1 MPTSRTRKKT
11 KKKIKNAKL
20 PTLRQLTETMRS
32 NGMAPDP
39 IKMKYFEA
47 SFDGTEE
54 STFEERLDALKTIG
68 KNASENFTEKYHKIK
83 YWIGT
88 HDQPKLISFVFYYF
102 MVAKA
107 GYDEEAMKGSI
118 EFQPY
123 YQELLQAFALT
134 LPRNYDVR
142 PFSAEVGEFKKD
154 FMEIGECYRLKQFNF
169 PASVLSA
176 DDLPF
181 HLLRTEMIM
190 NTTAVRNWSYD
201 HQMKKVTLDLAAA
214 VSPAFTAH
222 HGFDP
227 VVFLQLLYS
236 MTEEVEERI
245 NIHRLKTVEI
255 MRHNHYEKIFDA
267 YEAHFPTGK
276 TDQRG
281 RKKLWK
287 MFGKSSLRL
296 KQMFLM
302 HSDLFLED
310 LFTFDFPTLESL
322 AEGKISA
329 EKLQEAFGLIS
340 LNFGDLADFDPDH
353 FLLSNPVQQKPF
365 IKLDEKKIFSGLWSV
380 MTHFSMGLL
389 ESLCAMNEKL
399 RNKYNEIRGTYL
411 ENEIAKLFRS
421 SFPMAKVYP
430 GSLWHGKDGKRYEND
445 LLVIINKFALV
456 IEAKA
461 GTVSPPAKR
470 AAPDRLFKTLR
481 ELIEE
486 PSEQALRFIEFLQ
499 ENPGELSLKVKK
511 GPNNRFSSA
520 ELKYFIPLGVT
531 LSHLGMMGSNLKQLI
546 NAGVTDK
553 KIEELATSVS
563 LTDLQVVFDLLPF
576 AAEKIHYLQRRRE
589 LEANIQYMGDEL
601 DLLAWY
607 LDEGFNFG
615 KDLEKIGL
623 FKMDLKSKELDN
635 YIIGTAHG
643 EKVIKPEL
651 TKTRWWKDMLIR
663 LEEKQFQTW
672 LETSYI
678 LLNVPIDLQQYLEK
692 FVDEQE
698 QKMHNGKAEFL
709 HNWILLETA
718 DKERQFT
725 IAGYSYY
732 DRLREERDDI
742 MGDILYDAR
751 MDGAKGKLVIG
762 MNIDKPHYPYS
773 VLGCWLSSEL
783 FENRYLKNIK
793 ADE

>member
-11 KKKIKNAKL
+11 KKKTKKIKL
-20 PTLRQLTETMRS
+20 PKQEQLIETMRS

-47 SFDGTEE
+47 SFDGAEE
-54 STFEERLDALKTIG
+54 STFEERLNALKTIG
-68 KNASENFTEKYHKIK
+68 KNASENFPEKYRKIK
-83 YWIGT
+83 DWIGI

-102 MVAKA
+102 MVSKA
-107 GYDEEAMKGSI
+107 GYDEEAVKGSI
-118 EFQPY
+118 EFLPY

-142 PFSAEVGEFKKD
+142 PFSAEVGQFKKD
-154 FMEIGECYRLKQFNF
+154 FMEIGEFYRLKHFDF
-169 PASVLSA
+169 PESVLSA

-181 HLLRTEMIM
+181 HMLRTEMIM
-190 NTTAVRNWSYD
+190 HTTAVRNWSYD

-214 VSPAFTAH
+214 VSPAFIPH

-227 VVFLQLLYS
+227 VAFIQVIYS

-245 NIHRLKTVEI
+245 NVHRLKTVEI

-267 YEAHFPTGK
+267 YEEHFPTGK
-276 TDQRG
+276 TDQKE
-281 RKKLWK
+281 RKKLWE
-287 MFGKSSLRL
+287 MFGKNSLRL
-296 KQMFLM
+296 KQMLLM

-310 LFTFDFPTLESL
+310 LFTFDFVTLESFVN
-322 AEGKISA
+322 GKISA
-329 EKLQEAFGLIS
+329 EKLQEAFGSIS
-340 LNFGDLADFDPDH
+340 LGFGNLADFDPDH
-353 FLLSNPVQQKPF
+353 FLLSNPVHQKPF
-365 IKLDEKKIFSGLWSV
+365 IKLDENKIFSGLWSV
-380 MTHFSMGLL
+380 MTHFSIGIL
-389 ESLCAMNEKL
+389 ESFCAGNEKL

-411 ENEIAKLFRS
+411 EAEVTALFKS
-421 SFPMAKVYP
+421 SFPMAQIYP
-430 GSLWHGKDGKRYEND
+430 GSLWNGKDGKRYEND
-445 LLVIINKFALV
+445 LLVIIDKFALV

-470 AAPDRLFKTLR
+470 AAPDRLFKTLQ

-511 GPNNRFSSA
+511 GPNNRFNSA
-520 ELKYFIPLGVT
+520 ELRYFIPLGIT

-546 NAGVTDK
+546 KAGVTSK

-563 LTDLQVVFDLLPF
+563 LTDLQIVFDLLPL

-589 LEANIQYMGDEL
+589 LEANVQYMGDEL

-607 LDEGFNFG
+607 LDDGFNLG
-615 KDLEKIGL
+615 KDLAKIGF

-635 YIIGTAHG
+635 YIIGSAYG
-643 EKVIKPEL
+643 EKVVKPEL
-651 TKTRWWKDMLIR
+651 TKTRWWKDMLLR

-678 LLNVPIDLQQYLEK
+678 LLNVPIDGQEYLEK

-698 QKMHNGKAEFL
+698 QKMHNGKAEYL

-718 DKERQFT
+718 EKERRFA
-725 IAGYSYY
+725 IAGYSYF
-732 DRLREERDDI
+732 DSLREERDAVV
-742 MGDILYDAR
+742 GDILYDAR

-762 MNIDKPHYPYS
+762 MNIDEAHYPYS

-783 FENRYLKNIK
+783 FENRYLKN
-793 ADE
+793 